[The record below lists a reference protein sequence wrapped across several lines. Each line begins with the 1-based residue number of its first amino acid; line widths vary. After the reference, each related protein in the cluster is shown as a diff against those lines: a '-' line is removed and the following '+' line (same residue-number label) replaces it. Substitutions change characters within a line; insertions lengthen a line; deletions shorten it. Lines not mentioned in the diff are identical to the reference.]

1 MGKNLRMMRFRS
13 PLLVVLC
20 AVLVARCDRAPTGAT
35 SSFIPPAIA
44 TSTAAHYDVLYRFRG
59 GTDGAL
65 PEAGVSRIG
74 SAFYGTTQNGGSSAC
89 KDGCGTVYGMSASGK
104 ERVLY
109 RFSAGNAGAYPMST
123 LLAPSGML
131 DGTTPITSATCPYAS
146 SSSSSGVYSRL
157 ENCGTIFQVTTSG
170 VERILYRF
178 ETNKQSASEP
188 VAGLTRLSGTDYGVT
203 AYGGTGSCG
212 SSSSSSGVPAQT
224 QLGCGTVFAYH
235 GGANLDVI
243 YNFNVSS
250 SASDGAIPEGR
261 LVAYNGTL
269 YGTTVIGGASG
280 CIGSSSASSSSGGTC
295 GTVFAVT
302 STGAERVV
310 YRFAGG
316 SDGFWPYAGLVEM
329 NGKLYGTTAN
339 GGGRPACPAGCGTV
353 FEVTTGGV
361 ERVIHAF
368 KGGADGAHPMRALY
382 AINGALWG
390 TTVAGGSAR
399 CTNGCGTIF
408 KITASGSESIVHRFL
423 GGRDGAH
430 PESALIANGG
440 MFYGTTS
447 AGGGAT
453 ACSGGC
459 GTVFSLKP

>member
-1 MGKNLRMMRFRS
+1 ML
-13 PLLVVLC
+13 
-20 AVLVARCDRAPTGAT
+20 AHCDRGPTAAT
-35 SSFIPPAIA
+35 SFIPA
-44 TSTAAHYDVLYRFRG
+44 TPTSAAAQYEVLYRFRG
-59 GTDGAL
+59 GTDGAF
-65 PEAGVSRIG
+65 PEAGVTRMG
-74 SAFYGTTQNGGSSAC
+74 SALYGTTENGGSSAC
-89 KDGCGTVYGMSASGK
+89 KDGCGTVYTVSPSGK

-109 RFSAGNAGAYPMST
+109 RFPAGNGGAHPLAT
-123 LLAPSGML
+123 LVASSGVL
-131 DGTTPITSATCPYAS
+131 DGTTATTNATCPYATS
-146 SSSSSGVYSRL
+146 SSSSAVYSRL

-170 VERILYRF
+170 AERILYHF

-188 VAGLTRLSGTDYGVT
+188 LAGLRRLNGTDYGVT

-212 SSSSSSGVPAQT
+212 TSSSSSGVSAQT

-243 YNFNVSS
+243 YNFNASS
-250 SASDGAIPEGR
+250 GASDGAIPEGR
-261 LVAYNGTL
+261 LLAYNGAL
-269 YGTTVIGGASG
+269 YGTTVIGGSNG

-302 STGAERVV
+302 RTGFEHVV

-316 SDGFWPYAGLVEM
+316 TDGFWPYAGLVAM

-339 GGGRPACPAGCGTV
+339 GGGKPACPAGCGTV
-353 FEVTTGGV
+353 FEVTTGGLEHV
-361 ERVIHAF
+361 RYAF

-382 AINGALWG
+382 AIDGALWG
-390 TTVAGGSAR
+390 TTVEGGSAH
-399 CTNGCGTIF
+399 CANGCGTIF
-408 KITASGSESIVHRFL
+408 KITASGSESIVHRFQ
-423 GGRDGAH
+423 GRRDGAH
-430 PESALIANGG
+430 PQSALLAADGT
-440 MFYGTTS
+440 FYGTTS